1 MLNGLDS
8 QFVKKFIDESFLRLL
23 RVSDTSGELLLHTYL
38 LQELLLY
45 FVNVWSHSEVILQGL
60 VDHGKTCLVGGSRG
74 GD

>member
-23 RVSDTSGELLLHTYL
+23 RVSDTSGELFLHANL
-38 LQELLLY
+38 LQELLFYL
-45 FVNVWSHSEVILQGL
+45 VNVWSHSEVVFQGL
-60 VDHGKTCLVGGSRG
+60 VDHGEACLVGKSRG